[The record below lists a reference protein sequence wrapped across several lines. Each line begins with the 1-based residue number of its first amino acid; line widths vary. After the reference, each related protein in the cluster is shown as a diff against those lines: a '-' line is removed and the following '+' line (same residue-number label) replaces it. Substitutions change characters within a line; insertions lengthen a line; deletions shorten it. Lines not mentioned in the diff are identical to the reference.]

1 MADVVTRL
9 RLESTQYDSKLR
21 EASKE
26 LSSFASEARKA
37 GSSFNDFTK
46 KNVEVAKSFGNIAT
60 AATNSKEKV
69 KELVSA
75 YNEVAK
81 AYNHLTAEQKNSDFG
96 KGLLQSLQQ
105 LKGRIQD
112 AKREMQDLGQTTKAL
127 GSQSTSLNSIVGE
140 IGSKFGVNAD
150 LMGLLTKGTIG
161 YTAAIGAAAMAVT
174 AATKEFAAYNEE
186 LAKQDQITQVTTG
199 LSGRNA
205 EVMTEAARSLSKT
218 YGTDFRETIN
228 AANTLMSQFG
238 ATGSEAINLLRDGMQ
253 GMIQG
258 DAPKL
263 LSMIQQFAP
272 AFVDAGVSASEL
284 VAIIHNSEGGIFT
297 DQNMSA
303 IVMGIKNIRL
313 MTKQTSD
320 ALARMGIDGE
330 EMSRKMSDGSM
341 TVFEALKK
349 VAEALEGTNAGSRE
363 AGQVMQTVFGRSG
376 AMNGHNLARA
386 IAELNTNLDE
396 TKRQTGEVGR
406 SLAQLELANEQPE
419 ASLRRVFQVADWDTM
434 SNVIKS
440 QLVTALAEVLNGVD
454 RVIEAM
460 GKVPPALQAIV
471 SPIAGIVTGFS
482 QMGNAADSTFLKI
495 SKWVASLMNP
505 MIALVEL
512 LRAIGGGGTGKD
524 SLLAIGSVIANTVGT
539 KVNVQTGG
547 GGGGGGGGGRG
558 GRGGGGHT
566 TTTRT
571 PTGLIELQQA
581 RISSLEDQRKM
592 ATTEAEIA
600 RLTGLIEDAQQE
612 LARLQAIGKTK
623 MAELGEVIVTGPLP
637 PLMRMDKAIKDI
649 TERMNRAKTPEEF
662 KTWSG
667 ILEGVK
673 NERNAFTGQTEQKA
687 GFSDQF
693 KGVMADVSGIVGS
706 VNSIANGIE
715 SLGIEL
721 PKGFMK
727 VLNGIQIIT
736 SIMTAISTV
745 LTIIAAIQGTKA
757 IPVIGWALRGG
768 GVVKAAGGVTVP
780 GNYNSN
786 DLVPA
791 MLNSGEMVLN
801 RAEVNHLSSALSNP
815 GMGDLSLSCAVD
827 GESLKFVLNQSQRR
841 RGRGVIMT
849 TGGMG

>member
-396 TKRQTGEVGR
+396 TKRQTGEVGQ
-406 SLAQLELANEQPE
+406 SLAQLELANEQLE

-454 RVIEAM
+454 RVVDAM

-512 LRAIGGGGTGKD
+512 LRSIGGGGTGM
-524 SLLAIGSVIANTVGT
+524 GSVLANAVGGLPTPKVTV
-539 KVNVQTGG
+539 GG
-547 GGGGGGGGGRG
+547 GGGGTGGKGGRG
-558 GRGGGGHT
+558 GKGGHT
-566 TTTRT
+566 TPTRT
-571 PTGLIELQQA
+571 PTGLIEKQQA
-581 RISSLEDQRKM
+581 LISSLEEQRKM
-592 ATTEAEIA
+592 ATSEAEIA
-600 RLTGLIEDAQQE
+600 RFTSMIEDAQQE

-693 KGVMADVSGIVGS
+693 KGVMADVSGIVGA

-815 GMGDLSLSCAVD
+815 GMGDLSLSCVVD